1 MTGDSTA
8 NRAPLQHG
16 TQPPGPPPEIPNYQM
31 LRCIGSGSYGEV
43 WLAQDVMPIF
53 YSEKSLGVLGKGVTK
68 TQFARWHYISCLPAI
83 FLRGL
88 LLRISGWFTRSPVL

>member
-1 MTGDSTA
+1 VQCLSFGKADGLPTIECSG
-8 NRAPLQHG
+8 G
-16 TQPPGPPPEIPNYQM
+16 FQP
-31 LRCIGSGSYGEV
+31 SGCQSRDGRLWFPTV
-43 WLAQDVMPIF
+43 KPIF